1 MSRIKHSTVTKTR
14 VERMMP
20 TTKKIEKNLHYI
32 SSLQHLCPYCFFLTF
47 LLPNPSG
54 SGSSPKEDTTNK
66 FGSDFNTLRSIH
78 RTDHLE
84 TSEQKLMFM
93 STDDKQDSLSI
104 KKAMKESQLC
114 LPKIWMTSVH

>member
-20 TTKKIEKNLHYI
+20 TTKETEKNLHYI
-32 SSLQHLCPYCFFLTF
+32 SNLQHLCPYCFFPTF
-47 LLPNPSG
+47 LLPNSSG

-66 FGSDFNTLRSIH
+66 YGSDFNTLRSIH

-93 STDDKQDSLSI
+93 STDDMQDSLSI
-104 KKAMKESQLC
+104 KKSYERVTVMS
-114 LPKIWMTSVH
+114 T